1 MSSKKRPPM
10 PDRLREIALAANE
23 KRHPKRM
30 AVPMVVPKPEQR
42 HLQNLTCPYRKE
54 DEELWLA
61 LLVDCFGTRVFPVAQ
76 CFIRH
81 LEKLCPEVLYDG
93 EEHCRRDEET
103 LALALSIVA
112 GIKPRNEMEAAA
124 AAQYVALHLT
134 AMRLGANCASGSG
147 YLDSKSAHAL
157 AAVTKAAALQYATI
171 QSGRG
176 KRRSIKQTFIV
187 KKETRYYDNRQ
198 VHLGEGGGNPDA
210 RVHEADELRAHARG
224 TVEPQELPALPCPEQ
239 SAEVLRFPSGEGAES
254 LPQARR
260 GERIRRAESGG

>member
-1 MSSKKRPPM
+1 MGSKKRPPM
-10 PDRLREIALAANE
+10 PDKLREIAVAANE

-54 DEELWLA
+54 DEQLWLA

-147 YLDSKSAHAL
+147 YLDPKSAHAL

-198 VHLGEGGGNPDA
+198 VHLREGGGKRRRPTDGA
-210 RVHEADELRAHARG
+210 EELRARARG
-224 TVEPQELPALPCPEQ
+224 AIELEARTSLPSPKDVGRLLQ
-239 SAEVLRFPSGEGAES
+239 FPSGEGEDG
-254 LPQARR
+254 LPKARR
-260 GERIRRAESGG
+260 GQGIRRAEG